1 MIETSLVAGQLA
13 EGATQQQ
20 SLPSAQQKDV
30 SRFQDLMTG
39 NGVQSDTSIQ
49 PQSVDSSSVLQI
61 TEPGK
66 AAEEG
71 GLVDSLINQ
80 ATKID
85 STYHSLIEQMA
96 NRPSIDDY
104 FSPRSSTTDTNEMM
118 TYPNV
123 PVNMDGETAAGSN
136 MDSMLDSMR
145 ENSQASLAYQSDMNN
160 WAMSFR
166 MWSAGVEVVSAAA
179 SKVSQGFQ
187 TLFRASG

>member
-49 PQSVDSSSVLQI
+49 PQSVDSPSVLQI